1 MGISGAMRRD
11 ELTKMSIDDIKDEHS
26 VLIVAVPNTKTGIK
40 RTFTVT
46 NPDFVRSQRKYR
58 DRYVVIVR
66 FNFAACSRH
75 AKCSFRV
82 RLHKKFLLDYNIKTI
97 T

>member
-26 VLIVAVPNTKTGIK
+26 VLIVAVIDTKSGIK

-46 NPDFVRSQRKYR
+46 NPEFVRLGIPQICSSCSVYSSRVKKILQ
-58 DRYVVIVR
+58 IVQCR
-66 FNFAACSRH
+66 
-75 AKCSFRV
+75 
-82 RLHKKFLLDYNIKTI
+82 I
-97 T
+97 